1 MANNNDK
8 TKTKVVTRIVPVS
21 VMANTAPGSQVPVPA
36 DAVLLKG
43 DQTINGIKT
52 FNTAPRAGINA
63 IQPTRDDEFVSKRYI
78 DTMITQAQNAS
89 TGFDYKGDTEPAPL
103 TVDDLNKVW
112 LDTATGSI
120 KHVVEDLD
128 SPGNY
133 KFESIAPLS
142 ADAVVLTSG
151 NQDVGGVKT
160 FNDTPKL
167 GDNTAAAVVENE
179 DVTNKAYVDESIAA
193 AINDFATGGTVP
205 GGGQQS
211 SLAYT
216 NKVNTFEARNVFEKQ
231 IEINENP
238 TQDNNAV
245 TLSYMNTQLEPIQND
260 IQQLKNNQT
269 GANYVTL
276 DSAQTIAGLKT
287 FDVTPRAT
295 NKPANDTDLANKAYV
310 DEAVATVGGGGGG
323 QAPSGDV
330 EALKKRVE
338 QLTTNLE
345 TVENIANTANTTATN
360 ANNLATQVETK
371 ANQNETD
378 IAALEG
384 RVDALEQNQGGGGQT
399 PPADLSNYVTL
410 NTAQT
415 LTGLKT
421 FAELPVSTSTPNN
434 NSQLVTK
441 AFTDDTYVKRVDY
454 QQAIV
459 YKGLKDSAAAV
470 EAVPTKNSGDLYI
483 VKNPTT
489 PAENGIYIYNG
500 ASFDV
505 DTSGSLING
514 DMIKGLM
521 PINFKDD
528 GSITYTATEYTA
540 LGAAEKTNGKLY
552 FIMD

>member
-52 FNTAPRAGINA
+52 FNVAPRAGVNA

-151 NQDVGGVKT
+151 DQDVGGVKT

-167 GDNTAAAVVENE
+167 GDNTAAAVIENE
-179 DVTNKAYVDESIAA
+179 DVTNKAYVDESIAT
-193 AINDFATGGTVP
+193 AINDFATGGTIP
-205 GGGQQS
+205 GGGGQS
-211 SLAYT
+211 SIAYT
-216 NKVNTFEARNVFEKQ
+216 NKVNTFTARNVFDKQ

-238 TQDNNAV
+238 AQDNNAV
-245 TLSYMNTQLEPIQND
+245 TLSYMNTKLEPMQND
-260 IQQLKNNQT
+260 IEQLKNAQAGTNF
-269 GANYVTL
+269 VTL
-276 DSAQTIAGLKT
+276 DTAQTITGLKT
-287 FDVTPRAT
+287 YDVTPRAT
-295 NKPANDTDLANKAYV
+295 NKPTNDTDLANKAYV
-310 DEAVATVGGGGGG
+310 DEVVANAGGGGG
-323 QAPSGDV
+323 Q
-330 EALKKRVE
+330 
-338 QLTTNLE
+338 
-345 TVENIANTANTTATN
+345 I
-360 ANNLATQVETK
+360 
-371 ANQNETD
+371 
-378 IAALEG
+378 
-384 RVDALEQNQGGGGQT
+384 

-410 NTAQT
+410 DTAQT

-421 FAELPVSTSTPNN
+421 FNELPISTSTPNN

-441 AFTDDTYVKRVDY
+441 AYTDDTYIKRTDY

-505 DTSGSLING
+505 DTSGSLINE

-552 FIMD
+552 FIVD

>member
-52 FNTAPRAGINA
+52 FNTAPRAGVNA

-151 NQDVGGVKT
+151 DQDVGGVKT

-167 GDNTAAAVVENE
+167 GDNTSTAVVENE
-179 DVTNKAYVDESIAA
+179 DVTNKAYVDESIAT
-193 AINDFATGGTVP
+193 AINDFATGGTLP
-205 GGGQQS
+205 GGGGQS
-211 SLAYT
+211 SIAYT
-216 NKVNTFEARNVFEKQ
+216 NKVNTFTARNVFDKQ

-238 TQDNNAV
+238 AQDNNAV
-245 TLSYMNTQLEPIQND
+245 TLSYMNVKLEPIQND
-260 IQQLKNNQT
+260 IEQLKNTQAGTNF
-269 GANYVTL
+269 VTL
-276 DSAQTIAGLKT
+276 DTAQTITGLKT
-287 FDVTPRAT
+287 YDVTPRAT
-295 NKPANDTDLANKAYV
+295 NKPTNDTDLANKAYV
-310 DEAVATVGGGGGG
+310 DEAVANAGGGGG
-323 QAPSGDV
+323 QTPSGDV
-330 EALKKRVE
+330 EALKKQVE
-338 QLTTNLE
+338 QLATNLE
-345 TVENIANTANTTATN
+345 TVENTANTANTTATN

-378 IAALEG
+378 ITALEN

-399 PPADLSNYVTL
+399 PPVDLTNYVTID
-410 NTAQT
+410 TAQT

-434 NSQLVTK
+434 NNQLVTK
-441 AFTDDTYVKRVDY
+441 AFTDDTYVKRTDY

-470 EAVPTKNSGDLYI
+470 EAVPTKNIGDLYI
-483 VKNPTT
+483 VKNHTT
-489 PAENGIYIYNG
+489 PTENGIYIYNG

-505 DTSGSLING
+505 DTSGSLINE

-528 GSITYTATEYTA
+528 GSITYTAAEYTA

-552 FIMD
+552 FIVD